1 MSKSRKKEKKESCD
15 KRRKKFEC
23 RTCLWSPIWHFLKW
37 TVCVFFFFNEFVF
50 TILTIYYLVLILI
63 LILAFIMIKKCAYR
77 CTQVENVM
85 CILFLVYSV
94 LLCSERQWWEN
105 IHPMHLWCIVFRI
118 TLKFFEI
125 QFLLV
130 QSPKTTCFYLHVHC
144 FSKTMTLDTH
154 ARNYFFL
161 MNNKQQQQQQKSS
174 ICLCIAFWNAKKNS
188 LQIFH
193 ENFWEIFF

>member
-1 MSKSRKKEKKESCD
+1 M
-15 KRRKKFEC
+15 
-23 RTCLWSPIWHFLKW
+23 
-37 TVCVFFFFNEFVF
+37 
-50 TILTIYYLVLILI
+50 
-63 LILAFIMIKKCAYR
+63 
-77 CTQVENVM
+77 
-85 CILFLVYSV
+85 

-130 QSPKTTCFYLHVHC
+130 QSPKTTYFYLHVHC

-154 ARNYFFL
+154 ARNIFFL

-174 ICLCIAFWNAKKNS
+174 ICLCIAFWNAKNNS

-193 ENFWEIFF
+193 GNLWEIFFWVTQKTFSPHYCIFFCFSSWILLERTCMINYPSLTTPTTKKQHI